1 MRTIFKFILFSI
13 LFNMAAFFIASTGWF
28 PSTLYGNAVTR
39 ISLDDPAT
47 LSSSEDIFMRMV
59 ENDIAANIISD
70 NIGLSGEV
78 TFIAIIVGL
87 LVGSIAIGW
96 LSKGS
101 GTTIV
106 GMAVIAYLFYAMFM
120 NSKTFFDKIISN
132 FPMQVSYLTVMV
144 GFGLLFMFIILFIDF
159 ASGQKSTS

>member
-28 PSTLYGNAVTR
+28 RNTIYGDAVTR

-47 LSSSEDIFMRMV
+47 VSSSQDIFMRMV
-59 ENDIAANIISD
+59 ENDIASNIISD
-70 NIGLSGEV
+70 ALGLSGEA
-78 TFIAIIVGL
+78 TFIGIIVAL
-87 LVGSIAIGW
+87 LVGSVAIGW

-120 NSKTFFDKIISN
+120 NSKTFFDSVIKN
-132 FPMQVSYLTVMV
+132 FPSQVNYLMIMIGV
-144 GFGLLFMFIILFIDF
+144 GLLFIFLILFIDF
-159 ASGQKSTS
+159 ASGQKSSS

>member
-1 MRTIFKFILFSI
+1 
-13 LFNMAAFFIASTGWF
+13 MAAFFIASTGWF

-70 NIGLSGEV
+70 NIGLSSEV

>member
-1 MRTIFKFILFSI
+1 MRTILKFILFAI

-28 PSTLYGNAVTR
+28 PNTLYGNAVSD
-39 ISLDDPAT
+39 ISLEDPAT
-47 LSSSEDIFMRMV
+47 LSGSEDIFMRMV
-59 ENDIAANIISD
+59 ENDVGANIISD
-70 NIGLSGEV
+70 TLGLSGEA
-78 TFIAIIVGL
+78 TFIAIIVAL
-87 LVGSIAIGW
+87 LAGSVALGW

-120 NSKTFFDKIISN
+120 NSKTFFDNLISN
-132 FPMQVSYLTVMV
+132 FPAQVSYLGIMI